1 MMNDGGK
8 KMTKKRVKYMVQSWQ
23 VGHFC
28 LFFSR
33 VMEFEKKIF

>member
-8 KMTKKRVKYMVQSWQ
+8 KMTKERVKYMVQSI
-23 VGHFC
+23 